1 MHCKWRTWIRHG
13 GFAGWTWAGVLAG
26 FAGALPDEDCDVVGV
41 GVDRLDRAA
50 LLSSIVVH
58 LTPRSA
64 CSIISLKSS

>member
-13 GFAGWTWAGVLAG
+13 GFAGWTWAGFPMG

-41 GVDRLDRAA
+41 DVDRLDRAA

-58 LTPRSA
+58 LTPRPA
-64 CSIISLKSS
+64 CSIISLK